1 VFEARWV
8 SCGVPCETLP
18 LRSQYTL
25 MSQLSGHRSRKCYGI
40 AKRKKNRWQS
50 AVRWRGTH
58 AGPSFLQF
66 KMPCLC
72 AKFCGPAVRAI
83 GFRKADGISGPAQKN
98 NPKAV
103 VLIER
108 ARRIKFDDVT
118 VTDFAMRQAS
128 ASSRRRGAHLIS
140 VSGDSADED
149 GQAERAGDPA
159 RLRWQ

>member
-1 VFEARWV
+1 MLRNSQTQEK
-8 SCGVPCETLP
+8 P
-18 LRSQYTL
+18 LAISSQVTGNACRTVIPAI
-25 MSQLSGHRSRKCYGI
+25 QNCRACVQR
-40 AKRKKNRWQS
+40 
-50 AVRWRGTH
+50 
-58 AGPSFLQF
+58 
-66 KMPCLC
+66 
-72 AKFCGPAVRAI
+72 FCGPAVRAI